1 MSPPGGLRRE
11 LGLLDATMINAGST
25 IASAIFIVPS
35 SVALAFGSS
44 MPTLLVWVAGGLV
57 SLFGALCV
65 AELGAAMPEA
75 GGQYVYLGRAF
86 HPALGFLY
94 GWAAFLI
101 INTASIAA
109 VAFGF
114 ATYLGRLIPVSPA
127 AVPWVA
133 AASIVV
139 LTLLN
144 LRGLK
149 VGAITQNI
157 LTLIKIGTLIAIP
170 VFALVLPGG
179 DLNNLEPLWPADP
192 STMGLA
198 LGPALVAVLWAYDGW
213 IESTYVGSEI
223 RDPGRNL
230 PRSIILSTLIVTGVY
245 VAVNAAFL
253 YLLGPARIGASPLVG
268 ADAMKVV
275 LGPAGERFVAAAI
288 VVATLGANNGIIFT
302 SARIPY
308 AMAAEGR
315 FFQWAGR
322 LDPVT
327 HSPNTVLLVQML
339 VAIAFTLTGSYHRL
353 LTYVVFASF
362 LFYALSAAAVIVL
375 RRREPDLARPYRAW
389 GYPFTPIAFILF
401 ALYLVGDTIIHSPRE
416 SAIGATIVLL
426 GLPAYFYWT
435 GRKGVEA

>member
-1 MSPPGGLRRE
+1 MASDNGLRRE

-35 SVALAFGSS
+35 TIALAFGST
-44 MPTLLVWVAGGLV
+44 MPTLLIWVAGGLV

-109 VAFGF
+109 VAYAF
-114 ATYLGRLIPVSPA
+114 ATYLGRLIPMSSG

-144 LRGLK
+144 MRGLRT
-149 VGAITQNI
+149 GAVTQNV
-157 LTLIKIGTLIAIP
+157 LTLIKIGTLVAIAL
-170 VFALVLPGG
+170 FALLLPGG
-179 DLNNLEPLWPADP
+179 ATHNLEPLWPADP
-192 STMGLA
+192 SSIAVA

-213 IESTYVGSEI
+213 VEATYVGSEI

-230 PRSIILSTLIVTGVY
+230 PRSIVLSTLIVTGVY
-245 VAVNAAFL
+245 MAVNAAFL
-253 YLLGPARIGASPLVG
+253 YLLGPAGIGASQQVG
-268 ADAMKVV
+268 SDAMKVV
-275 LGPAGERFVAAAI
+275 LGSGGERFVAAAI
-288 VVATLGANNGIIFT
+288 VIATLGANNGFIFA

-308 AMAAEGR
+308 AMATDGR

-322 LDPVT
+322 LDPKT
-327 HSPNTVLLVQML
+327 HSPNVVLLVQMA
-339 VAIAFTLTGSYHRL
+339 VALAFTLSDTYNQL
-353 LTYVVFASF
+353 LTYVVFVSF

-375 RRREPDLARPYRAW
+375 RRREPGMARPYRAW
-389 GYPFTPIAFILF
+389 GYPVTPIVFILF
-401 ALYLVGDTIIHSPRE
+401 AIYLVGDTIIHAPRE
-416 SAIGATIVLL
+416 SAIGAAIVLA
-426 GLPAYFYWT
+426 GLPAYYYWK
-435 GRKGVEA
+435 GRRA